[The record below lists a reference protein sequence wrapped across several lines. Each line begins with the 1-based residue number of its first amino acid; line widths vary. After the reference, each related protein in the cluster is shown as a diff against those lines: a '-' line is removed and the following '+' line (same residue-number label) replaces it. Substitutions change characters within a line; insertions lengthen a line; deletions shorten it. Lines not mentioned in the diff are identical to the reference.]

1 MDFRDETLIRVT
13 GEQVI
18 LRLAVKWLLAREA
31 KRSGEIDAT
40 LRVASEAIGNAITD
54 IPETYRGTVQQNLDQ
69 LIAEARI
76 EALAQKER

>member
-31 KRSGEIDAT
+31 KRSGEIDA
-40 LRVASEAIGNAITD
+40 IGNAITD

>member
-40 LRVASEAIGNAITD
+40 LRVAS
-54 IPETYRGTVQQNLDQ
+54 
-69 LIAEARI
+69 
-76 EALAQKER
+76 